1 MSLLSIGAIYNSA
14 DTDPIFVRFQAAC
27 LIAAKDVK
35 AEAENTPNHESRLA
49 WANGMLSSDLTSVR
63 SRTRAH
69 LRLAIAGNAAFQSAG
84 PDIIDGLVSAI
95 TGGQSDVVKAMT
107 DLAGGAID
115 AAKDVLGIK
124 SPSKVFAEIGGYT
137 AEGFAQGVDDGAGA
151 ASSALDNL
159 TDAPDAKGGAKAAGG
174 AHGPIR

>member
-84 PDIIDGLVSAI
+84 TDIIDGDIQFIVNSNLDTLA
-95 TGGQSDVVKAMT
+95 TG
-107 DLAGGAID
+107 
-115 AAKDVLGIK
+115 
-124 SPSKVFAEIGGYT
+124 
-137 AEGFAQGVDDGAGA
+137 
-151 ASSALDNL
+151 
-159 TDAPDAKGGAKAAGG
+159 
-174 AHGPIR
+174 